1 MFKQKYTIIPCN
13 IGNNMLKYIKI
24 SLLEV
29 LEMPQWLKDAV
40 FYEIYPQT
48 FCDTNGDGIGD
59 IAGIISKL
67 DYVKSLGC
75 NAIWLNPIFDSPF
88 MDAGYD
94 VRNYK
99 LVAERYGTND
109 DLVELFNKAHEKGI
123 KILLD
128 LVPGHTSDQC
138 EWFIESQ
145 KPEKNE
151 FSNRYTWTDSVW
163 EAPPQYK
170 FVCGITNRD
179 GNYLVNFFS
188 SQPALN
194 YGFAEI
200 THPNWQLPPSH
211 PDCQATVEAMKD
223 VMRFWLD
230 KGADGF
236 RVDMAD
242 SLVKNEDGEKPE
254 TCKVW
259 RNIRKMLDEEYPE
272 AAIISEWSRPHT
284 SIGAGFHSDFYL
296 DHDNNG
302 YRYLFREKD
311 KETGECK
318 AVFSKN
324 GKGDITKFLDD
335 YLDELKA
342 IKGKGYISFI
352 TCNHD
357 TPRMTKMFSPLE
369 AKLAYSF
376 VFLMPGVPFLY
387 YGDEIG
393 MKFMEGLQ
401 SKEGGFS
408 RTGTR
413 TPMQWDD
420 SANHGFSTASADKL
434 YLPVDTSADAPTV
447 SAQEKDEDSILNTIR
462 KVIKLRHEN
471 EDLQSD
477 GDFEVVYAES
487 GKYPFIFKRG
497 KFVIAVNPTDKEQK
511 APCKFDGEQVFAIGK
526 ACVENEE
533 ITMFP
538 QSLVV
543 IKVD

>member
-1 MFKQKYTIIPCN
+1 
-13 IGNNMLKYIKI
+13 
-24 SLLEV
+24 
-29 LEMPQWLKDAV
+29 MPQWLKDAV

-48 FCDTNGDGIGD
+48 FCDSNGDGIGD
-59 IAGIISKL
+59 IKGIISKL

-75 NAIWLNPIFDSPF
+75 NAIWLNPVFDSPF

-94 VRNYK
+94 VRDYK

-109 DLVELFNKAHEKGI
+109 DLIALFNAAHERGI

-128 LVPGHTSDQC
+128 LIPGHTSDQN
-138 EWFIESQ
+138 EWFLKSK

-151 FSNRYTWTDSVW
+151 FSNRYIWTDSVW
-163 EAPPQYK
+163 DAPAKYK
-170 FVCGITNRD
+170 FVCGVTDRD

-200 THPNWQLPPSH
+200 THPAWQLPPSH

-223 VMRFWLD
+223 VMRFWLSR
-230 KGADGF
+230 GADGF

-242 SLVKNEDGEKPE
+242 SLVKNDGDDDKPE
-254 TCKVW
+254 TCKIW
-259 RNIRKMLDEEYPE
+259 RNIRKMLDEEYPD
-272 AAIISEWSRPHT
+272 AAIISEWCNPKVSV
-284 SIGAGFHSDFYL
+284 GAGFHSDFYL

-302 YRYLFREKD
+302 YRLLFRDMDRK
-311 KETGECK
+311 TGECT
-318 AVFSKN
+318 AIFSKN
-324 GKGDITKFLDD
+324 GKGDITAFLDE
-335 YLDELKA
+335 YLDDLKGT
-342 IKGKGYISFI
+342 KGKGYISFI

-357 TPRMTKMFSPLE
+357 TPRMTKMFTPLE
-369 AKLAYSF
+369 AKIAYSF
-376 VFLMPGVPFLY
+376 IFLMPGVPFLY

-393 MKFMEGLQ
+393 MRFTDGLQ

-413 TPMQWDD
+413 TPMQWDS
-420 SANHGFSTASADKL
+420 SANLGFSTASPDKL
-434 YLPVDTSADAPTV
+434 YLPVDSSDDAPTV
-447 SAQEKDEDSILNTIR
+447 EAQESDEDSILNTIR
-462 KVIKLRHEN
+462 RVIRLRHEN

-497 KFVIAVNPTDKEQK
+497 RFIIAVNPTGREQT
-511 APCKFDGEQVFAIGK
+511 APFRFEGVPVFNIGK
-526 ACVENEE
+526 ACVEGQK
-533 ITMFP
+533 IIMFP
-538 QSLVV
+538 QSICV
-543 IKVD
+543 IKINK